1 MLAMRNVPMDVAR
14 KVVDAL
20 PDLEYPTERWAW
32 RYDLNKARIEVFGDI
47 LCTVE
52 LTMTDGSI
60 YEWHIAR
67 PQRVLRFLA
76 SQSDALKRII
86 QGMPSSPEK
95 PLTILHYH
103 DEITPGHLLAPQH
116 ARMFTSFR
124 FAFEEI
130 GRYVVRVCCIEN
142 DSAQNGQ
149 RWDVGC
155 NGKADA
161 CVLYLQLRRLSDDP
175 YKRTIQFHEPWSGQS
190 FMIHGPCGECT
201 WTMES

>member
-1 MLAMRNVPMDVAR
+1 MPRKRLKTDEAFSLLAMRNVPMDVAR

-103 DEITPGHLLAPQH
+103 DEVTPGHLLAPQH
-116 ARMFTSFR
+116 SWMFTSFR

-130 GRYVVRVCCIEN
+130 GRYLLTCEDMWFEYAVLRTTVLKMVKGGM
-142 DSAQNGQ
+142 SA
-149 RWDVGC
+149 VMA
-155 NGKADA
+155 KLMH
-161 CVLYLQLRRLSDDP
+161 VLFTCSS
-175 YKRTIQFHEPWSGQS
+175 EG
-190 FMIHGPCGECT
+190 
-201 WTMES
+201 